1 VAYGQQSLIYIP
13 GRDPIPVR
21 ATQQRSWSYNEH
33 PFANKFVWRDPDTG
47 LITIPPYASRLDDH
61 FMRCITRGV
70 IGNVG
75 IAPVIDSQLVSIVT
89 RRQAMAQ
96 TWQFMVEG
104 PDSSR
109 EALKRVMSQAND
121 GEGAAAFA
129 GDVVGALDVDNV
141 GAFISEL
148 PINKLLFEDW
158 DKYGIEAIP
167 IVDAKGKPKKG
178 QYYLSI
184 SNDDYRNLYGLW
196 SLDGMLCSP
205 TGNRDWP
212 FWFTPLSKSKG
223 GLPDDA
229 TQVLIPGDVGFQ
241 VIQKAGPKWGT
252 YAGYGQSGTWRY
264 TGVMVE
270 NTIIQEGKIESF
282 LNAPPR
288 GFVIATSVDQPGQ
301 FKRTMT
307 DFKNE
312 KKENDILYDPGTV
325 YMEFANKDG
334 DVKIRPWSEPPAYF
348 TEHSWKTFRED
359 ALASCF
365 HVSVAFLVTRIGTGA
380 FSQSDVT
387 AEIQAETGLAWIQHI
402 METIFSSLGSPRTRV
417 IVNIPSDKQKKQQ
430 VETAK
435 NFADAL
441 KIIQDAGAKL
451 QSNQIQ
457 ELFQTV
463 TGFELPEAIMDE
475 VEDETNEEEVA
486 AVSSGEKAP
495 AQVTQSVNGHGQLA
509 LATNGAS
516 H

>member
-1 VAYGQQSLIYIP
+1 MAYGNQSLIYIP
-13 GRDPIPVR
+13 GKDPIPVKS
-21 ATQQRSWSYNEH
+21 TNLRSWSYSEH
-33 PFANKFVWRDPDTG
+33 PFATKFVWRDEDTG
-47 LITIPPYASRLDDH
+47 LIKIPAYASRLDDY

-109 EALKRVMSQAND
+109 EALKRVMAQAND

-148 PINKLLFEDW
+148 PINKILFEDW
-158 DKYGIEAIP
+158 QQYGIEAIP
-167 IVDAKGKPKKG
+167 IRDKDGKLRKG

-184 SNDDYRNLYGLW
+184 SNEAYRSLYGLW

-212 FWFTPLSKSKG
+212 FWFTPLSESKG
-223 GLPDDA
+223 GFPDDA
-229 TQVLIPGDVGFQ
+229 VQVLIPGDVGFQ
-241 VIQKAGPKWGT
+241 VVQKVGPKWGT
-252 YAGYGQSGTWRY
+252 YAGFGQSGTWRY
-264 TGVMVE
+264 TSVMVE
-270 NTIIQEGKIESF
+270 DQLIREGKIEGF
-282 LNAPPR
+282 LHAPPQ
-288 GFVIATSVDQPGQ
+288 GFVTASGVDQVGQ
-301 FKRTMT
+301 FQTALHQHKE
-307 DFKNE
+307 KNAE
-312 KKENDILYDPGTV
+312 EDILYYPGTV
-325 YMEFANKDG
+325 FMEFAGKDG
-334 DVKIRPWSEPPAYF
+334 KVEIVPWTQPPAYF
-348 TEHSWKTFRED
+348 TEHSWKTYRED
-359 ALASCF
+359 TLASCF

-417 IVNIPSDKQKKQQ
+417 FVLIPSDKQKKQK

-435 NFADAL
+435 NFAETL
-441 KIIQDAGAKL
+441 KILQDAGANL

-457 ELFQTV
+457 ELFVST

-475 VEDETNEEEVA
+475 ETEDEEEVET
-486 AVSSGEKAP
+486 VQ
-495 AQVTQSVNGHGQLA
+495 AQKQRKTEVRQSANGHGDLI
-509 LATNGAS
+509 LATNGAGNL
-516 H
+516 